1 MITLL
6 IIIVT
11 TIFSIKGFTNHA
23 FFESNVF
30 EVEKVLL
37 FRQYRRIFTSGF
49 IHINWLHLIFNMLA
63 LYLFSSAVENSLGP
77 VRFLLIY
84 VASLVGGNLLALLI
98 HKNHGSYSALG
109 ASGAV
114 NGIIFATIALFPYMR
129 IGLFLL
135 PAIPAWFFGLIYVG
149 FSMYGIRSKKENVGH
164 EAHLGGALIG
174 MLLAVVMVPGALLTN
189 YLPILAIMVPSIIF
203 IYLIIYQP
211 HLLMVDNIFYKR
223 SRHYTVDDRYN
234 MGKALEQQEI
244 DRILDKI
251 HKKGMHSL
259 TKEERQKLDR
269 YSRIIK

>member
-11 TIFSIKGFTNHA
+11 VIFSIKGFSDHA
-23 FFESNVF
+23 FFGSNVF
-30 EVEKVLL
+30 EVEKVLI
-37 FRQYRRIFTSGF
+37 FKQYKRIFTSGF

-63 LYLFSSAVENSLGP
+63 LFLFSSAVENTLGP

-84 VASLVGGNLLALLI
+84 LTSLIGGNLLALLI
-98 HKNHGSYSALG
+98 HRNHGTYSALG

-129 IGLFLL
+129 IGFFLL
-135 PAIPAWFFGLIYVG
+135 PPIPAWIFGLLYVG

-174 MLLAVVMVPGALLTN
+174 MLLAILMEPRVLTTN
-189 YLPILAIMVPSIIF
+189 YLPILAIMLPSLIF

-211 HLLMVDNIFYKR
+211 HVLMVNNIFYKK
-223 SRHYTVDDRYN
+223 SRHYTADDHYN

-244 DRILDKI
+244 DRILEKI
-251 HKKGMHSL
+251 HKKGMSSL

-269 YSRIIK
+269 YSKIIK